1 MADSATLEI
10 DLAVRFVPFVR
21 FGEGGGTAWTA
32 RMDAVHY
39 LNEPERAAR
48 LIAPSSAPCPKPTR
62 HAPPSMFFRRRRA
75 ASRAVIRD
83 RRADRSRK
91 LAVGDRMTEE
101 FGGDESP
108 SMESFPFYG
117 HGVGLA
123 FELPRIST
131 VMSEPADIVEENMV
145 FGVEAL
151 LSLGHVGAAFFED
164 IIIIG
169 KDRNELLTK
178 TPNYWW

>member
-1 MADSATLEI
+1 MRF
-10 DLAVRFVPFVR
+10 VRFVRFVR

-83 RRADRSRK
+83 KRADRSRK
-91 LAVGDRMTEE
+91 LAVGDRMTLDHARRAGATPYQRLDEGVFKARFARMDVDGIAME
-101 FGGDESP
+101 PLRGSFSCFGAGTRA
-108 SMESFPFYG
+108 G
-117 HGVGLA
+117 
-123 FELPRIST
+123 
-131 VMSEPADIVEENMV
+131 
-145 FGVEAL
+145 
-151 LSLGHVGAAFFED
+151 
-164 IIIIG
+164 
-169 KDRNELLTK
+169 
-178 TPNYWW
+178 